1 MKKNTILIIVI
12 VLLWVAGGSIVYFGI
27 FKGNGAP
34 SGSSFNGIGVSSE
47 QVNANQSG
55 IVKVLPYGNTLDLD
69 YFNDKKTLSKIGLG
83 DPLHPVV
90 DPDTVGAADKPGP
103 DGQRPDYNLMM
114 YVPVSTIPSS
124 TK

>member
-12 VLLWVAGGSIVYFGI
+12 VFLWVAGGSIVYFGI
-27 FKGNGAP
+27 FKGNGSP
-34 SGSSFNGIGVSSE
+34 SNSSFNGIGVSTD
-47 QVNANQSG
+47 QVNANQSS

-69 YFNDKKTLSKIGLG
+69 YFNNKQTLSKVGLG

-90 DPDTVGAADKPGP
+90 DPDTVGAAAKNGP
-103 DGQRPDYNLMM
+103 DNQRPNYNLMM
-114 YVPVSTIPSS
+114 YIPVSTIPT

>member
-12 VLLWVAGGSIVYFGI
+12 VFLWVAGGSIVYFGI

-34 SGSSFNGIGVSSE
+34 SNSSFNGIGVSTD
-47 QVNANQSG
+47 QVNANQSS

-69 YFNDKKTLSKIGLG
+69 YFNNKKTLSKIGLG

-90 DPDTVGAADKPGP
+90 DPDTVGAAAKPGQ
-103 DGQRPDYNLMM
+103 DGQRPDYNSLM
-114 YVPVSTIPSS
+114 YVPVSTIPTSS
-124 TK
+124 K